1 MTRAISLVISEAALE
16 KIPVNIIDHPSVTN
30 HARKLGKRPSE
41 ILLDR
46 SYHHAAMLSSNLE
59 FAWKRGRPDSSTFCL
74 N

>member
-46 SYHHAAMLSSNLE
+46 SYHHAANAEFQSRICLE
-59 FAWKRGRPDSSTFCL
+59 TW
-74 N
+74 